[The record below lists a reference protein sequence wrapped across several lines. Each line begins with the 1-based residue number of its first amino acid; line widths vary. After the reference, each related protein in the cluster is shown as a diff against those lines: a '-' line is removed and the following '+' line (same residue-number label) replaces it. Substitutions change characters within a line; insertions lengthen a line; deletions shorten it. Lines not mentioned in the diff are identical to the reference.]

1 MAVQP
6 TRDDASNTGTLD
18 QYAHLYD
25 VDRLRQD
32 IKTGENGTASDGGE
46 FGAVKGSDSITVEDG
61 VAKVNPGIFGDGVK
75 VEDGQVTFDE
85 EWFLNN
91 FRIYKTLTTA
101 ENAKLYIGPN
111 NQIRPLI
118 LSCYGKEYG
127 TVMVSSD
134 IHYLSFFASA
144 FGNELGVNVEKL
156 GEHFAGAAL
165 YYDSAQGLMVK
176 VGQGLHIQNDEIDI
190 DQDGLPLAS
199 AANRGTVKVGTGL
212 AIDAEGVLSAN
223 LSGAL
228 KALNYTFTDKFTV
241 NLSEGVS
248 YTAITYGDIAHKYVA
263 GAESYEVYK
272 ANFTFNV
279 PQAYTAGT
287 TIGFSFTFSYN
298 GSNVTAP
305 KRSMATVINKDTGA
319 VVGNYLTACTTGAG
333 AKYVLT
339 VPVTETIPAQTILV
353 VLMSLI

>member
-25 VDRLRQD
+25 VGRLRQD
-32 IKTGENGTASDGGE
+32 IKTGEHGIAAGGDE
-46 FGAVKGSDSITVEDG
+46 FGVVCVKSDEH
-61 VAKVNPGIFGDGVK
+61 
-75 VEDGQVTFDE
+75 
-85 EWFLNN
+85 FL
-91 FRIYKTLTTA
+91 A
-101 ENAKLYIGPN
+101 
-111 NQIRPLI
+111 
-118 LSCYGKEYG
+118 
-127 TVMVSSD
+127 
-134 IHYLSFFASA
+134 FFADGS
-144 FGNELGVNVEKL
+144 LGVNDNKL
-156 GEHFAGAAL
+156 GEHLAGDAL

-228 KALNYTFTDKFTV
+228 EAPNYTFTDKFTV

-319 VVGNYLTACTTGAG
+319 VVGNYLTAYTTGTG